1 MSEPARP
8 GSESARPTG
17 EQQGVL
23 LTIAYDGGPFHGW
36 AIQRNAVS
44 VGGVL
49 LAAIHKIR
57 PGVRELF
64 GASRTDAGVHA
75 RCQKVS
81 FDAAPG
87 VNPRGWALG
96 LNSFLPPTIAVR
108 AASHVPAGYDTRFH
122 GRGKRYV
129 YTVLADRLRDP
140 LHEGHS
146 WRVPARLDPVRMQE
160 AARHLL
166 GTHDFRAF
174 RAAADMRT
182 DTTRTLR
189 RVELHIDPLDPRL
202 MRLIVEGDRF
212 MYNMVRIIAG
222 TLVDVG
228 AGRRSTDA
236 TAEALRTGDR
246 ERLGQTAPAAGL
258 LLDEVMLDTE
268 GDDLWPPPGTDGFL
282 RHGEAAPTSLRGE
295 PAPTS
300 LRPGVAPTGLR
311 AGTAPT
317 SLRAET
323 AAGDTAVTAADDG

>member
-1 MSEPARP
+1 MSEPTGPMSEPAPTSEPGAPVSETGAPVGAPTSRP
-8 GSESARPTG
+8 RPADG
-17 EQQGVL
+17 QQGVL

-49 LAAIHKIR
+49 LEAIHRIR

-64 GASRTDAGVHA
+64 GASRTDSGVHA

-81 FDAAPG
+81 FDAEPG
-87 VNPRGWALG
+87 VTPRGWALG
-96 LNSFLPPTIAVR
+96 LNSFLPPTISVR
-108 AASHVPAGYDTRFH
+108 SASHVPAGYDTRFH

-140 LHEGHS
+140 LYEGRS
-146 WRVPARLDPVRMQE
+146 WRVPARLDPDRMQE

-174 RAAADMRT
+174 RAAADMRV

-189 RVELHIDPLDPRL
+189 RVDLQIDPLDPRV
-202 MRLIVEGDRF
+202 MRLTVEGDRF

-228 AGRRSTDA
+228 AGRRPTSA

-268 GDDLWPPPGTDGFL
+268 GDDVWPPPGTDGFF
-282 RHGEAAPTSLRGE
+282 RRDGAP
-295 PAPTS
+295 
-300 LRPGVAPTGLR
+300 
-311 AGTAPT
+311 
-317 SLRAET
+317 
-323 AAGDTAVTAADDG
+323 AAGDTAVTTPDDG